1 MELSLANITLNEEE
15 QIKEQWPSE
24 GFAAANRI
32 FEIFNKNYSNYAIPS
47 EYIPIYKTLF
57 LMTYQIDY

>member
-24 GFAAANRI
+24 GFAAAHRI
-32 FEIFNKNYSNYAIPS
+32 FEMFNKNYSNYAIP
-47 EYIPIYKTLF
+47 
-57 LMTYQIDY
+57 